1 MKGNDMTKYT
11 TTSLIK
17 ELEKFPEDLP
27 IETELAMVYNYNDDK
42 VIEETS
48 GKTFKDMDEVYDIYS
63 KHATELAIFE
73 GSWEEDNISDLN
85 NIMPKYVLGW
95 EVDDH
100 CGPNAIL
107 KKDILSVFFRCYAY
121 EDVVNGCTRE
131 VLAELGLTGLVDEID
146 SKVKAQAKYCEENNL
161 PLFAYEDGV
170 CLCGNQIYNKISL
183 EEAGSELI
191 TSCPYCSRA
200 FND

>member
-27 IETELAMVYNYNDDK
+27 IETELAMVYNYDDK

-48 GKTFKDMDEVYDIYS
+48 GKTFKDKEDVFKVYAKY
-63 KHATELAIFE
+63 ATELAIFE

-95 EVDDH
+95 EVEDH

-107 KKDILSVFFRCYAY
+107 KNEIISAFFNCYAY
-121 EDVVNGCTRE
+121 DDVVNGETRKIIE
-131 VLAELGLTGLVDEID
+131 ILGLGELVDEID

-200 FND
+200 FDD

>member
-27 IETELAMVYNYNDDK
+27 IETELAMVYNYDSDK
-42 VIEETS
+42 VLADQDV
-48 GKTFKDMDEVYDIYS
+48 FDDYA

-73 GSWEEDNISDLN
+73 GSWEDDNISDLN

-95 EVDDH
+95 EVEDH

>member
-27 IETELAMVYNYNDDK
+27 IETELAMVYNYDDDK

-48 GKTFKDMDEVYDIYS
+48 GKTFKDEDELYGIYS

-85 NIMPKYVLGW
+85 NIMPKYVVGW

-107 KKDILSVFFRCYAY
+107 KNDIISAFFNCYAY
-121 EDVVNGCTRE
+121 DDVVNGETRKIIE
-131 VLAELGLTGLVDEID
+131 ILGLGELVDEID
-146 SKVKAQAKYCEENNL
+146 SKVKAQKKYAKDNNL

-170 CLCGNQIYNKISL
+170 CICGKQIYTKISM
-183 EEAGSELI
+183 EKASNELI
-191 TSCPYCSRA
+191 TYCPYCSLA
-200 FND
+200 FDD